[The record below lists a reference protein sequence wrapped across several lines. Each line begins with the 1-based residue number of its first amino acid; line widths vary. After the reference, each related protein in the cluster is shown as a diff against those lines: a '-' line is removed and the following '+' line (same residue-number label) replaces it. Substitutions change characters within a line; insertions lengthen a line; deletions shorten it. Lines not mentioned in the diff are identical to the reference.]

1 QAIEEARTELRP
13 LREFHARLAIADT
26 RVDDDRARVRAQ
38 DEDVDRRAQV
48 GVFVAVLGEEP
59 VVRAQP
65 FGRRLREERPDHVRA
80 VELVDAHDLD
90 LADERHAS
98 VSRSSNGA
106 RVSDRP
112 PSSVTRIVSSSRTP
126 APPRTPGTQ
135 IRGSTA
141 NVIPSSSTT
150 VSAPGRSSPMYGGSF
165 APIPTPWPM
174 KRLMNSLEPK
184 PRAAAASRTARATSS
199 FVLPAR
205 SASVAAASASRTAV
219 YTSCCRRLGVPQM
232 TVRPMSPKYPDH
244 IAPMSMKTT
253 SPLRMILSEGIR
265 FGGAMC
271 SPEATNGVATCES
284 SPPRR

>member
-98 VSRSSNGA
+98 E
-106 RVSDRP
+106 RP
-112 PSSVTRIVSSSRTP
+112 PSSISRMVSSSPTP

-141 NVIPSSSTT
+141 NVIPPSSTT

-199 FVLPAR
+199 FVFPAR
-205 SASVAAASASRTAV
+205 SA
-219 YTSCCRRLGVPQM
+219 
-232 TVRPMSPKYPDH
+232 
-244 IAPMSMKTT
+244 AP
-253 SPLRMILSEGIR
+253 
-265 FGGAMC
+265 A
-271 SPEATNGVATCES
+271 
-284 SPPRR
+284 